1 MEVEEEAIERIGGE
15 LREIYCRTFGKEPDP
30 EILRAEA
37 EEFVPKYGPT
47 ASIEEMLA

>member
-1 MEVEEEAIERIGGE
+1 MEAEQAAIERVGAE
-15 LREIYCRTFGKEPDP
+15 LREIYCKTFGKEPDP

-37 EEFVPKYGPT
+37 EDFVARHGVT